1 MNSLQSWE
9 QAMRIELV
17 AGMSNVVR
25 FPIERRARPTLDLLR
40 FIAPDVREVLQA
52 VESFEL
58 DMPEPELRHTVD
70 EEVASYIAD
79 HVRPEPGAARQA
91 QLEAILTPVVRR
103 GVEACRVA
111 HDAALIATHAQ
122 QRVVDAQSAG
132 SFWLEPLEER
142 ANTLSLE
149 AAQLLVDAHISGQ
162 EAEGASRAVG
172 IALRGETWAPFDP
185 EAEVVALFSDDQ
197 RVS

>member
-1 MNSLQSWE
+1 MNSLPSWE
-9 QAMRIELV
+9 QVMRIELV

-58 DMPEPELRHTVD
+58 DLPEPELRHTVD

-132 SFWLEPLEER
+132 SFWLER
-142 ANTLSLE
+142 ANTLSMK
-149 AAQLLVDAHISGQ
+149 AAQLLVDAHISSQ

-172 IALRGETWAPFDP
+172 IALRGETWAPLDL
-185 EAEVVALFSDDQ
+185 EIEVVALFSDDQ
-197 RVS
+197 LVS